1 MLADDRLVEEPAT
14 MTAIVTGG
22 ASRIGKAAC
31 DVLARKGYL
40 VAVADRD
47 ELGARAVADACGGF
61 AFALDVTDEAAVA
74 AAFTR
79 AFELLGER
87 LDGLVTAAGTWDGT
101 PFLEAHR
108 KTFRT
113 LSDLSV
119 VGTHLAIRA
128 AVRHM
133 KPGARICTV
142 AGGAGPPDGLES
154 AADCATRGAVT
165 ELTRGAAA
173 VLAARGIA
181 VNGVVVATRTRTDD
195 ALVRQEQD
203 ADGVAEAIAWLL
215 SPNAARIR
223 GTILTTDG

>member
-1 MLADDRLVEEPAT
+1 MLADDRLVDKPAP

-31 DVLARKGYL
+31 DLLARNGYL

-61 AFALDVTDEAAVA
+61 AFAVDVTDEAALGA
-74 AAFTR
+74 TFTR
-79 AFELLGER
+79 AFEALGDR
-87 LDGLVTAAGTWDGT
+87 LDGLVTAAGLWDGA
-101 PFLEAHR
+101 PFLDAR
-108 KTFRT
+108 AKTFRA

-119 VGTHLAIRA
+119 VGTHHAIRA
-128 AVRHM
+128 ALRHM

-142 AGGAGPPDGLES
+142 AGGVGPGDAAES
-154 AADCATRGAVT
+154 AADCATRGAVI

-181 VNGVVVATRTRTDD
+181 VNGVSVGLRTHTDD
-195 ALVRQEQD
+195 ALAQGEHE
-203 ADGVAEAIAWLL
+203 ADGVAQAIAWLL
-215 SPNAARIR
+215 SPNAARVH
-223 GTILTTDG
+223 GTILTIDG